1 MRETLG
7 LYLLGVAAFC
17 LLLSID
23 FLSLWAKFLI
33 DQQAPLASVGRLM
46 LFILP
51 RFLHLSLPI
60 AIVFGVLLATGRLA
74 KDSELKAAYS
84 LGASPRALLLPLVGL
99 GLLVSGLSVVNN
111 GWLEPL
117 AERAYQRTVDD
128 FFSTLPTAEVQ
139 SNASFRLEG
148 EGVFF
153 AARIR
158 REPGERERAELRGVL
173 VVQPDGTTYTAT
185 TGVWNAADRSW
196 VLHEAERVGPDGA
209 RGAFGRVVLPFD
221 LDAGAEETIAAPS
234 ELTLSAL
241 VGRLEGVRRGGGEVR
256 ELRFLIHRRLADAFA
271 AAVFVLIAGALGLA
285 VRDRA
290 AGLAWTIA
298 LLVAFWALW
307 TLSESFY
314 ERAVLGPVEAAW
326 LTPLAAALAGAAL
339 AARRLRG

>member
-33 DQQAPLASVGRLM
+33 DQRAPLEAVGSLM
-46 LFILP
+46 LYILP

-60 AIVFGVLLATGRLA
+60 AIVFGVLLATGRMA

-84 LGASPRALLLPLVGL
+84 LGVPPRSLLLPLVGV
-99 GLLVSGLSVVNN
+99 GLIVSAVSVVNN

-117 AERAYQRTVDD
+117 AERAYQRTVDG
-128 FFSTLPTAEVQ
+128 FFSTLPSAEVQ
-139 SNASFRLEG
+139 SNASFRLAG

-153 AARIR
+153 ASRIR
-158 REPGERERAELRGVL
+158 RQPDERERAELHGVL
-173 VVQPDGTTYTAT
+173 VVQSDGTTYSAAS
-185 TGVWNAADRSW
+185 GVWSAAEDTW
-196 VLHEAERVGPDGA
+196 TLTDAERVGPGGE
-209 RGAFGRVVLPFD
+209 RSAFGRVVLPFD
-221 LDAGAEETIAAPS
+221 LDAGAGEPVAAPS
-234 ELTLSAL
+234 EQTLGAL
-241 VGRLEGVRRGGGEVR
+241 VRRLEALRSAGGELR
-256 ELRFLIHRRLADAFA
+256 EIRFHIHRRVADALS
-271 AAVFVLIAGALGLA
+271 AAVFVLIAGAIGLS

-298 LLVAFWALW
+298 LLVLFWALW

-314 ERAVLGPVEAAW
+314 ERAVLGPVAAAW
-326 LTPLAAALAGAAL
+326 LTPVAAALAGLAL